1 MENLYK
7 KEKEKVLIANELWF
21 HYQQEN
27 GTVGEVL
34 RGLSLT
40 LYKGELLCLLGGNGA
55 GKTTLLKILSGIKK
69 PWRGNVKYVR
79 KEPAGYLPQN
89 TQSMFIKDTVEEEL
103 LDGADG
109 DEARALDMAERMEL
123 TGFLKRHPYDLSG
136 GETQRLAAAKL
147 LLGQKKVLLMDEPT
161 KGMDAWTKEQLGRHL
176 KICAARESPFFW

>member
-1 MENLYK
+1 MRQLLGDQKTRTIIGKLIYK
-7 KEKEKVLIANELWF
+7 KEKVLIANELWF

-103 LDGADG
+103 QDGAGG
-109 DEARALDMAERMEL
+109 DEARALDMAKRMEL

-136 GETQRLAAAKL
+136 GRPRDWRRPSCYSDRRKCSSWMNPPRAWMPGQRNSWD
-147 LLGQKKVLLMDEPT
+147 G
-161 KGMDAWTKEQLGRHL
+161 
-176 KICAARESPFFW
+176 I